1 MIQITT
7 PGRPVSTEQPLDNP
21 LLHARAISRAL
32 GVVGDRSSLLLT
44 YWVFLGRFRFTELVK
59 CTGLSKSLVSN
70 RLKRLAEQGVIERRD
85 VNGANEFHLTDMGKD
100 LYDVALAI
108 IYWDKRWH
116 FTEGCLTHHL
126 THAACGKEF
135 SPVPSCAQCEAP
147 YDARACDWH
156 YGPGAPDSTLASD
169 MPSRRSRI
177 APSALDAKHPI
188 MDRSLEI
195 LGDRWTALTIAA
207 AFYRVRTFGGF
218 QQALG
223 IATNILSSRLSRLT
237 ELGIFTRN
245 EQGRGEYRL
254 TEEGLS
260 LFPVIVTL
268 MRWGD
273 RWFCDEPALVL
284 SHRSCNQP
292 LVSMMVCDQCGGRV
306 GFGDFYV

>member
-1 MIQITT
+1 MNSSITQ
-7 PGRPVSTEQPLDNP
+7 GLPVSTDQPIDNP

-59 CTGLSKSLVSN
+59 STGLSKSLVSN
-70 RLKRLAEQGVIERRD
+70 RLKRLVEQRVLERREVD
-85 VNGANEFHLTDMGKD
+85 GGNEFHLTDMGKD

-126 THAACGKEF
+126 KHVQCGKEF
-135 SPVPSCAQCEAP
+135 SPVPSCSHCHEP
-147 YDARACDWH
+147 FDARACDWH
-156 YGPGAPDSTLASD
+156 YGSGMPDSSLASD

-177 APSALDAKHPI
+177 APSALNAEHPI
-188 MDRSLEI
+188 MDRTLEI

-223 IATNILSSRLSRLT
+223 IASNILSSRLSRLT
-237 ELGIFTRN
+237 ELGIFSRAG
-245 EQGRGEYRL
+245 QGRVEYRL

-284 SHRSCNQP
+284 SHRTCGQP
-292 LVSMMVCDQCGGRV
+292 LVTTMTCDQCGGSI
-306 GFGDFYV
+306 GFGDFYY

>member
-1 MIQITT
+1 MILSSPT
-7 PGRPVSTEQPLDNP
+7 GLPVSTDQPIDNP

-44 YWVFLGRFRFTELVK
+44 YWVFLGRFRFTELVRS
-59 CTGLSKSLVSN
+59 TGLSKSLVSN
-70 RLKRLAEQGVIERRD
+70 RLKRLLEQGVLERRE
-85 VNGANEFHLTDMGKD
+85 VSGSNEFHLTEMGKD

-116 FTEGCLTHHL
+116 FTERCLTHHL
-126 THAACGKEF
+126 KHTACGREF
-135 SPVPSCAQCEAP
+135 SPIPSCTDCSEAF
-147 YDARACDWH
+147 DARCCDWH
-156 YGPGAPDSTLASD
+156 YGPGSPDTSLVCD

-177 APSALDAKHPI
+177 APAALNVEHPI
-188 MDRSLEI
+188 MDRTLEI
-195 LGDRWTALTIAA
+195 MGDRWTALTIAA

-223 IATNILSSRLSRLT
+223 IASNILSDRLSRLT
-237 ELGIFTRN
+237 ELGIFFRS
-245 EQGRGEYRL
+245 ERGRAEYRL

-273 RWFCDEPALVL
+273 RWFCDQPALVL
-284 SHRSCNQP
+284 THRNCQHS
-292 LVSMMVCDQCGGRV
+292 LLATMTCDQCGQRV
-306 GFGDFYV
+306 GFGEFYI

>member
-1 MIQITT
+1 
-7 PGRPVSTEQPLDNP
+7 
-21 LLHARAISRAL
+21 
-32 GVVGDRSSLLLT
+32 
-44 YWVFLGRFRFTELVK
+44 
-59 CTGLSKSLVSN
+59 
-70 RLKRLAEQGVIERRD
+70 
-85 VNGANEFHLTDMGKD
+85 
-100 LYDVALAI
+100 
-108 IYWDKRWH
+108 
-116 FTEGCLTHHL
+116 
-126 THAACGKEF
+126 
-135 SPVPSCAQCEAP
+135 
-147 YDARACDWH
+147 
-156 YGPGAPDSTLASD
+156 
-169 MPSRRSRI
+169 
-177 APSALDAKHPI
+177 

-207 AFYRVRTFGGF
+207 AFYRVRTLGGF

-292 LVSMMVCDQCGGRV
+292 LVSMMVCDQCDSRV
-306 GFGDFYV
+306 GFGDFYF

>member
-1 MIQITT
+1 MA
-7 PGRPVSTEQPLDNP
+7 NP
-21 LLHARAISRAL
+21 LLYARAISRAL
-32 GVVGDRSSLLLT
+32 AVVGDRSSLLLT

-70 RLKRLAEQGVIERRD
+70 RLKRLIGQGVIERRD
-85 VNGANEFHLTDMGKD
+85 VGGANEFHLTEMGKD

-116 FTEGCLTHHL
+116 FTEGCVTHHL
-126 THAACGKEF
+126 KHAGCGKEF
-135 SPVPSCAQCEAP
+135 SPVPSCASCLQAF
-147 YDARACDWH
+147 DARACDWH
-156 YGPGAPDSTLASD
+156 YGPGEPDSSLASD

-177 APSALDAKHPI
+177 AASALNVEHPI
-188 MDRSLEI
+188 MDRTLEI

-207 AFYRVRTFGGF
+207 AFYRVRSFGGF

-223 IATNILSSRLSRLT
+223 IASNILSDRLSRLT

-245 EQGRGEYRL
+245 GAGRAEYRL

-273 RWFCDEPALVL
+273 RWFCEAPALVL
-284 SHRSCNQP
+284 SHRACQNP
-292 LVSMMVCDQCGGRV
+292 LVSTMLCDQCGSSL
-306 GFGDFYV
+306 GFGDFYY